1 MPLSSWASLA
11 FWILLEKWSLAGLV
25 INPGWIWIFSTP
37 SVWLFVAYQLHW
49 FLSWQITMHWVPWLA
64 FMAFAYPPITRWPP
78 QFWSISCLWNNS
90 QMHMD
95 SYFWCKAS
103 LISLVSFEYSRAYFC
118 KIQQLCFQQVCLSF
132 FAYFQT
138 VMHFFCTGP
147 PFAGFLYDTYKIW
160 HYTFGLGGLFIVLSG
175 LLLLILP
182 CFRQAKLLQTQ
193 FNKRRA
199 STSATISI
207 PCSNGNPGPVSVW
220 IRIVISSNNMLRTRQ
235 HVVPHFM
242 VSYIARI
249 LWYVILHTS
258 AEIYYYTSFSR
269 LHTHTNQSEYTCMR
283 KSVTLYISGFISEA
297 K

>member
-1 MPLSSWASLA
+1 
-11 FWILLEKWSLAGLV
+11 
-25 INPGWIWIFSTP
+25 
-37 SVWLFVAYQLHW
+37 
-49 FLSWQITMHWVPWLA
+49 
-64 FMAFAYPPITRWPP
+64 
-78 QFWSISCLWNNS
+78 
-90 QMHMD
+90 
-95 SYFWCKAS
+95 
-103 LISLVSFEYSRAYFC
+103 
-118 KIQQLCFQQVCLSF
+118 
-132 FAYFQT
+132 
-138 VMHFFCTGP
+138 MHFFCTGP

-269 LHTHTNQSEYTCMR
+269 LHTHKSIRLRYLGCLRFLVCVRVTNLSIASKHFTDEDFRRC
-283 KSVTLYISGFISEA
+283 F
-297 K
+297 